1 MDETTIEVPVHYN
14 ANQLVTYKVIE
25 NGVVSFPTT
34 KVNELEWTLEQAR
47 RTTDSKNELQ
57 SQINKIIDN
66 LTEDYWYNPNTD
78 KETVLNDICEIIGYT
93 PKKTISFT
101 ATMSFTG
108 SIEIDLS
115 DAEDFDLEDV
125 LSEAYVD
132 INNGDVEIDGYELY
146 DASECQYKFLIG
158 GYPKKRP
165 EYVFKLL
172 LKISGTFFGSCQA
185 LRTMSILSHIC

>member
-1 MDETTIEVPVHYN
+1 MEDTTIQEAPVHYN
-14 ANQLVTYKVIE
+14 PNQLVTYKVIDLDDRSYGE
-25 NGVVSFPTT
+25 SVAHYPTE
-34 KVNELEWTLEQAR
+34 KVTQIEYALEDAR
-47 RTTDSKNELQ
+47 RTTKRNNELQ

-78 KETVLNDICEIIGYT
+78 KETILSDICEILNFT

-108 SIEIDLS
+108 SIEIDLA
-115 DAEDFDLEDV
+115 DADGFDLEDV

-146 DASECQYKFLIG
+146 DANEC
-158 GYPKKRP
+158 
-165 EYVFKLL
+165 
-172 LKISGTFFGSCQA
+172 
-185 LRTMSILSHIC
+185 

>member
-1 MDETTIEVPVHYN
+1 MEDTTTQEAPVHYN
-14 ANQLVTYKVIE
+14 PNQLVTYKVIDGE
-25 NGVVSFPTT
+25 AVNYPTE
-34 KVNELEWTLEQAR
+34 KVAQIEWSLEQAR
-47 RTTDSKNELQ
+47 RTTSAKNELQ

-78 KETVLNDICEIIGYT
+78 KETVLSDICEILHYT

-108 SIEIDLS
+108 SIEIDLA

-132 INNGDVEIDGYELY
+132 IHNGDVEIDGYELY
-146 DASECQYKFLIG
+146 DANEC
-158 GYPKKRP
+158 
-165 EYVFKLL
+165 
-172 LKISGTFFGSCQA
+172 
-185 LRTMSILSHIC
+185 

>member
-1 MDETTIEVPVHYN
+1 MEDTTIQEAPVHYN
-14 ANQLVTYKVIE
+14 PNQLVTYKVIDLDDRSYGE
-25 NGVVSFPTT
+25 SVIHYPTE
-34 KVNELEWTLEQAR
+34 KVTQIEYALEQAR
-47 RTTDSKNELQ
+47 RTTKAKDQLQ

-78 KETVLNDICEIIGYT
+78 KDTVLSDICEIIGHT

-101 ATMSFTG
+101 ATMNFTG
-108 SIEIDLS
+108 SIEIDLA

-146 DASECQYKFLIG
+146 DASEC
-158 GYPKKRP
+158 
-165 EYVFKLL
+165 
-172 LKISGTFFGSCQA
+172 
-185 LRTMSILSHIC
+185 